1 VRQRPLE
8 ELINTREHA
17 LPLIQEWVAQA
28 VRPVDVL
35 PPSPDRDEV
44 LLRTQ
49 ITTRSPLGAIAHGT
63 GGIVI
68 DCGWLRVL
76 GSGHERLTRTLPDW
90 NEGRSDG
97 FYLVGDDAVGGFFAI
112 NGGALGPVT
121 HKMFYFAPDSLDW
134 EPTEMS
140 FSAFFLWAC
149 TGALDRFY
157 EDIRWPGW
165 ENDVATLHGDR
176 CYFFAPPLFTQEGH
190 GGSRRRFEV
199 PVSESWG
206 VQMEFRDQLGDSST
220 ADPR

>member
-1 VRQRPLE
+1 
-8 ELINTREHA
+8 
-17 LPLIQEWVAQA
+17 
-28 VRPVDVL
+28 
-35 PPSPDRDEV
+35 
-44 LLRTQ
+44 
-49 ITTRSPLGAIAHGT
+49 
-63 GGIVI
+63 
-68 DCGWLRVL
+68 
-76 GSGHERLTRTLPDW
+76 
-90 NEGRSDG
+90 
-97 FYLVGDDAVGGFFAI
+97 
-112 NGGALGPVT
+112 
-121 HKMFYFAPDSLDW
+121 
-134 EPTEMS
+134 MS

-165 ENDVATLHGDR
+165 ENDVASLHGDR